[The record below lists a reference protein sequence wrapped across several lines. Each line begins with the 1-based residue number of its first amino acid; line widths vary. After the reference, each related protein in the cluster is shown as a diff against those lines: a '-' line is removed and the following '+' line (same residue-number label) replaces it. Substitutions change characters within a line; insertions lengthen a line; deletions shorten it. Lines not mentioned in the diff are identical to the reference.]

1 MAAEIGSPVRSSGFD
16 FLVNVVSLL
25 ARMGGLVL
33 LVVGLWVGIRVIGEA
48 WDLYREPQRIETFA
62 AAVERGSNLDKTL
75 LSGSRSQTS
84 ADQPR
89 YTATGD
95 DFRPSYF
102 LTWFI
107 VLALLLILGR
117 LAAWAV
123 ISGGQLAVAGV
134 VITGRRSRK
143 TG

>member
-1 MAAEIGSPVRSSGFD
+1 MAADIGSPERSSFN

-25 ARMGGLVL
+25 ARVGGLVL

-48 WDLYREPQRIETFA
+48 WDLYQEPQRIETFA
-62 AAVERGSNLDKTL
+62 AAVEGGSNLDKTL
-75 LSGSRSQTS
+75 LSSNRSQTS
-84 ADQPR
+84 ADQPS

-107 VLALLLILGR
+107 VLALLLILGK

-123 ISGGQLAVAGV
+123 ISGGQLAVMGV
-134 VITGRRSRK
+134 IVGGRRDRK